1 MSPSSRTPGAL
12 RRSGPLLGFLVAL
25 MLLAANMRTGI
36 VVLGPLADGIGEDL
50 NLDAASLGLLTTLPL
65 LCFAVLSLF
74 APRLG
79 DRLGLERAL
88 LMVLWLLL
96 AGLMARAFGFYWLM
110 VGGTLVMGAAIAVMN
125 VLTPGLVRQRF
136 PHRVAAVTALYSVTM
151 SCGASAAAALAVP
164 VRDLFQGD
172 WRWPLAASGAVALV
186 GALAWLPMLRVKP
199 LRGTVAGPRPSLW
212 RQRDAWILSLFFGS
226 QSLLFYTLTAW
237 LAKFYVDAGLGEA
250 EAGRLLTLFTITGMP
265 ANFLAPLLFALLR
278 RRRRLAV
285 GLLQLPPLIGMA
297 GLLAAPLS
305 APVVWVVLLGFG
317 QGCMIA
323 LGLTLMGVRGA
334 DARVAAGLS
343 GMCQSLGYLLAATG
357 PVTLGALYDL
367 SGNWMLPMWL
377 LMGVTVAQA
386 VAGIRV
392 AEGPPIQPDGVAA
405 APPG

>member
-164 VRDLFQGD
+164 VGDLFQGD
-172 WRWPLAASGAVALV
+172 WRWPLAASG
-186 GALAWLPMLRVKP
+186 
-199 LRGTVAGPRPSLW
+199 
-212 RQRDAWILSLFFGS
+212 
-226 QSLLFYTLTAW
+226 
-237 LAKFYVDAGLGEA
+237 
-250 EAGRLLTLFTITGMP
+250 
-265 ANFLAPLLFALLR
+265 
-278 RRRRLAV
+278 
-285 GLLQLPPLIGMA
+285 
-297 GLLAAPLS
+297 
-305 APVVWVVLLGFG
+305 
-317 QGCMIA
+317 
-323 LGLTLMGVRGA
+323 
-334 DARVAAGLS
+334 
-343 GMCQSLGYLLAATG
+343 
-357 PVTLGALYDL
+357 
-367 SGNWMLPMWL
+367 
-377 LMGVTVAQA
+377 
-386 VAGIRV
+386 
-392 AEGPPIQPDGVAA
+392 
-405 APPG
+405 